1 MDIIFCRIG
10 WMISYNGA
18 VSEKPQN
25 GGSYNI
31 NHIGHET
38 YNFPPWAT
46 GHTGC
51 CGLTEEG
58 A

>member
-31 NHIGHET
+31 NHKMS
-38 YNFPPWAT
+38 A
-46 GHTGC
+46 
-51 CGLTEEG
+51 
-58 A
+58 